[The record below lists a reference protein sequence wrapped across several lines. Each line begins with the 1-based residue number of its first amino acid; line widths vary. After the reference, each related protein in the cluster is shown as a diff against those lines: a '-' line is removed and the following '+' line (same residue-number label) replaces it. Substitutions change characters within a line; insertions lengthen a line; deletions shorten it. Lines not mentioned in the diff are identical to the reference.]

1 MAARHSPLHDM
12 THPINRPL
20 DAASRGVGGMGA
32 SSRRSIHLP
41 SIVQCGKRLHGAA
54 SAGFAGSPRKPA
66 FCGT

>member
-20 DAASRGVGGMGA
+20 DAASRGTGGMGA
-32 SSRRSIHLP
+32 SFRRSIHLP
-41 SIVQCGKRLHGAA
+41 SVMQCGERLHGAA
-54 SAGFAGSPRKPA
+54 PGFAGSPRKWA